1 MFSQTLTIA
10 RNTFLESVRQPI
22 YFILTAI
29 CGLAIL
35 FTVWT
40 AAFSMDYSS
49 SAEVSADDKV
59 ALDISLATVF
69 VCGTLMAAFLA
80 TAVISKEI
88 DRKTVLTVV
97 SKPVGRPTVVIGK
110 YLGVAGAILIATIT
124 MLLFV
129 QMGVRHKV
137 MATTADDL
145 DGPVLAFTFGA
156 VFLALALGTW
166 CNYFYNWS
174 FTQTC
179 TLLLCPLMILAWIG
193 VLLVSK
199 DWKIQPFF
207 HDFKP
212 EITKASFCLLFAVL
226 VLASIATAC
235 SARLGQVM
243 TLVVCAGV
251 FVLGLMSNHLIGSRA
266 IDNTFIAQIDK
277 ATPKQDGMKAFA
289 QPEDTYDF
297 VLSLEPRV
305 RMPAGMPVY
314 YGEFPS
320 GYNLAVKPFVPFAG
334 DVNVPATVVD
344 RTQPAAIAVVSQK
357 ARALTIVRTG
367 PAGDLASRPP
377 QAGDYLF
384 NKPTKYNYAA
394 WGVWSLVPNVQLF
407 WLLDAVSQAAPIPMG
422 HVFLVLLYA
431 LAQVG
436 VFVSLAVVLF
446 QTREVG

>member
-1 MFSQTLTIA
+1 M
-10 RNTFLESVRQPI
+10 
-22 YFILTAI
+22 
-29 CGLAIL
+29 
-35 FTVWT
+35 
-40 AAFSMDYSS
+40 M
-49 SAEVSADDKV
+49 
-59 ALDISLATVF
+59 
-69 VCGTLMAAFLA
+69 
-80 TAVISKEI
+80 
-88 DRKTVLTVV
+88 
-97 SKPVGRPTVVIGK
+97 
-110 YLGVAGAILIATIT
+110 
-124 MLLFV
+124 
-129 QMGVRHKV
+129 
-137 MATTADDL
+137 
-145 DGPVLAFTFGA
+145 
-156 VFLALALGTW
+156 
-166 CNYFYNWS
+166 
-174 FTQTC
+174 
-179 TLLLCPLMILAWIG
+179 LAWIG

-199 DWKIQPFF
+199 EWKIQPLY

-212 EITKASFCLLFAVL
+212 EITKASICLLFAVM
-226 VLASIATAC
+226 VLASMATAC

-277 ATPKQDGMKAFA
+277 ATPKQDGMKQFT

-320 GYNLAVKPFVPFAG
+320 GYDLAVKPFTAFAG
-334 DVNVPATVVD
+334 DVNNPATISD
-344 RTQPAAIAVVSQK
+344 RTQPPSIAVLAQK
-357 ARALTIVRTG
+357 GRALTIVRTG
-367 PAGDLASRPP
+367 PAGDLAVRPP

-384 NKPTKYNYAA
+384 SKPTKYNYAA

>member
-1 MFSQTLTIA
+1 MFLQTLTIA

-29 CGLAIL
+29 AGLAIL
-35 FTVWT
+35 FTFWT

-49 SAEVSADDKV
+49 SAEVSSDDKV
-59 ALDISLATVF
+59 ALDICLATVF
-69 VCGTLMAAFLA
+69 VCATLMAAFLA

-124 MLLFV
+124 MLIFV

-137 MATTADDL
+137 MSTTADDL
-145 DGPVLAFTFGA
+145 DGPVLIFTFGA
-156 VFLALALGTW
+156 VLLSVMAGVW
-166 CNYFYNWS
+166 CNFFYGWS

-179 TLLLCPLMILAWIG
+179 TLLLCPLMVGAW
-193 VLLVSK
+193 VLVLMLGK
-199 DWKIQPFF
+199 RWGIQPIWT
-207 HDFKP
+207 DFKP
-212 EITKASFCLLFAVL
+212 EITKASVCLLFAVL
-226 VLASIATAC
+226 VLTSVATAC

-243 TLVVCAGV
+243 TLMVCAGV
-251 FVLGLMSNHLIGSRA
+251 FMLGLMSNHFIGSRA
-266 IDNTFIAQIDK
+266 IDNTFVAQIDK
-277 ATPKQDGMKAFA
+277 VEPKRAGMAEFA
-289 QPEDTYDF
+289 HPEDTFDCQ
-297 VLSLEPRV
+297 LSLEPRV
-305 RMPAGMPVY
+305 RMPAGSPVY

-320 GYNLAVKPFVPFAG
+320 GYAMAVMPFAPFTG
-334 DVNVPATVVD
+334 DISSPTSISD
-344 RTQPAAIAVVSQK
+344 RTKPGAIAVQSQQ
-357 ARALTIVRTG
+357 ARKLTIVRTG
-367 PAGDLASRPP
+367 KEGPLVLRPP

-384 NKPTKYNYAA
+384 VRPTKYNAVA
-394 WGVWSLVPNVQLF
+394 WACWALVPNVQSF

-422 HVFLVLLYA
+422 HVLMVAMYA

>member
-29 CGLAIL
+29 AGLAIM

-59 ALDISLATVF
+59 ALDICLATVF
-69 VCGTLMAAFLA
+69 VCATLMAAFLA

-110 YLGVAGAILIATIT
+110 YLGVAGAILIATLT

-137 MATTADDL
+137 MSTTADDL
-145 DGPVLAFTFGA
+145 DGPVLMFTFGA
-156 VFLALALGTW
+156 VFLAALAGVW
-166 CNYFYNWS
+166 CNFFYGWS

-179 TLLLCPLMILAWIG
+179 TLLLCPMMVVAWVGVLMIGKRWG
-193 VLLVSK
+193 
-199 DWKIQPFF
+199 IQPIWV
-207 HDFKP
+207 DFKP
-212 EITKASFCLLFAVL
+212 EITKASVCLLFAVL
-226 VLASIATAC
+226 VLTAVATAC

-251 FVLGLMSNHLIGSRA
+251 FVLGLMSNHFIGSRA
-266 IDNTFIAQIDK
+266 IDNTFVAQIDK
-277 ATPKQDGMKAFA
+277 LEPKRAGMAEFA
-289 QPEDTYDF
+289 HPEDAFDC

-305 RMPAGMPVY
+305 RMTPGSPVY
-314 YGEFPS
+314 YGEYPS
-320 GYNLAVKPFVPFAG
+320 GYALAVREFAPFMG
-334 DVNVPATVVD
+334 DVSNPTALAD
-344 RTQPAAIAVVSQK
+344 RSKPGAVAVVSQQ
-357 ARALTIVRTG
+357 ARKLTMVRTG
-367 PAGDLASRPP
+367 REGDLVTRPP
-377 QAGDYLF
+377 RAGDYLF
-384 NKPTKYNYAA
+384 VRATKYNGLA
-394 WGVWSLVPNVQLF
+394 WASWALVPNVQSF
-407 WLLDAVSQAAPIPMG
+407 WLLDAVSQAAPIPMA
-422 HVFLVLLYA
+422 HVLMVALYA